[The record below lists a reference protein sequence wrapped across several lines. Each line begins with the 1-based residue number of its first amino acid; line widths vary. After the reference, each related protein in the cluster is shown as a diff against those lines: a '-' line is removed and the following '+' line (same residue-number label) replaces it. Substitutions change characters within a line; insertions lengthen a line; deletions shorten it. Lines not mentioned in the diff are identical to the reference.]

1 MGQRHAA
8 MEDVVSSPSRDFW
21 EGRRVLL
28 TGHTGFKGAWMAIW
42 LDRLGAQ
49 VTGYALAP
57 EGDPNLWSQ
66 IGDRLSVRE
75 VIGDLSDREA
85 LRALVTDLR
94 PSIVI
99 HMAAQSLVRR
109 SYAQPVE
116 TFSANLMG
124 TVHLLDALRD
134 EPALEAA
141 LMVTTDKVYA
151 NLDEGRDFVEEDP
164 LGGNDPYSASKAAAE
179 IATKSY
185 ALSFF
190 RQVPVATARAGNV
203 IGGGDWSEDRL
214 IPDVWRAI
222 RQSKPLVLRH
232 PEATRPWQHVV
243 DALSGYLLYLEALAT
258 KSEVPRALNFGP
270 LPGQSATVGEVAEI
284 TARALGTDR
293 GWIRDEE
300 AGPREMKLLSLD
312 PSKAMN
318 VLSWHPR
325 LHCYDAVGWTAEWY
339 SRHQKGDDPL
349 ALCRNQIAHYEAL
362 S

>member
-1 MGQRHAA
+1 MGRWRAA
-8 MEDVVSSPSRDFW
+8 LEDVVTAPDREFW

-28 TGHTGFKGAWMAIW
+28 TGHTGFKGAWMAVW
-42 LDRLGAQ
+42 LHRLGAQ
-49 VTGYALAP
+49 VTGFALAP
-57 EGDPNLWSQ
+57 EGEPNLWRE
-66 IGDRLSVRE
+66 IGNRLAVRE
-75 VIGDLSDREA
+75 VVGDLADREA
-85 LRALVTDLR
+85 LRSLVADLR

-116 TFSANLMG
+116 TFAANLMG
-124 TVHLLDALRD
+124 TVNLLDALKDRP
-134 EPALEAA
+134 ELEAA

-164 LGGNDPYSASKAAAE
+164 LGGHDPYSASKAAAE

-185 ALSFF
+185 AESFF
-190 RQVPVATARAGNV
+190 RDVPVATARAGNV
-203 IGGGDWSEDRL
+203 VGGGDWSEDRL

-222 RQSKPLVLRH
+222 RHGKPLVLRH

-258 KSEVPRALNFGP
+258 KNELPRALNFGP

-284 TARALGTDR
+284 TARALGAER
-293 GWIRDEE
+293 GWIQDEA

-318 VLSWHPR
+318 VLAWRPR
-325 LHCYDAVGWTAEWY
+325 LHCYDAIGWTAEWY
-339 SRHQKGDDPL
+339 SRHQKGEDPL
-349 ALCRNQIAHYEAL
+349 ALCLDQIDHYEAL